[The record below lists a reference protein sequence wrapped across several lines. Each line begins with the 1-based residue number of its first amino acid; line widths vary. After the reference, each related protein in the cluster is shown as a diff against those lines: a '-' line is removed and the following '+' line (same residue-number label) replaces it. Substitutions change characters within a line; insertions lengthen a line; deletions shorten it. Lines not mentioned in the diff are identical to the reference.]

1 MVKPLNYVPGLF
13 GFLAGVAVVAFASRR
28 SRASGD
34 PQGIEDLKRTIALLE
49 ARLAERES
57 AAAFRVSQL
66 ESKLEA
72 HATKLV
78 EVPSTTQIAA
88 AMEQLLCTTMS
99 SLDGR
104 LTTQAHALDV
114 LKSTVSQTDGLLERV
129 LESLDSLQSTV
140 DPDAA
145 EESLLRRTVA

>member
-1 MVKPLNYVPGLF
+1 MAKPQNYVPGLL

-28 SRASGD
+28 SRVPGD
-34 PQGIEDLKRTIALLE
+34 PGGTEDLKRRISLLE
-49 ARLAERES
+49 AQLAERQTV
-57 AAAFRVSQL
+57 AAVRISQL
-66 ESKLEA
+66 ESMLEEQA
-72 HATKLV
+72 AKLV
-78 EVPSTTQIAA
+78 NVPSTTQIVT
-88 AMEQLLCTTMS
+88 AMEQMLSNTMS

-104 LTTQAHALDV
+104 LTGQAHAFEV

-140 DPDAA
+140 DPEAA